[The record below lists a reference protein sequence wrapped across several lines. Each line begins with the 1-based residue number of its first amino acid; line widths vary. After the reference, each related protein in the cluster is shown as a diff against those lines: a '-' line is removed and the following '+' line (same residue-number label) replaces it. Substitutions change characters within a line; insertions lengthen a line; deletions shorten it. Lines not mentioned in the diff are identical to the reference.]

1 MILANATACL
11 RDAVPGMDSGIPAPR
26 QRRPYRERMKRSP
39 LQLTSLVLLLAVAFP
54 SQAVDLTAL
63 YDNARIPT
71 AFGMKVLEA
80 FQGKDLKGKDGPMHK
95 IGMDLVVTYLEF
107 AEFQARGGRK
117 ALGSA
122 FKPGN
127 PLVRTHGETVVIDA
141 VATDSTETL
150 RQELVDLGM
159 QHTAVFGHMVSGYL
173 PIRSLKDVAALDTL
187 RLARPAYAR
196 TLAGAVTSQGDAAM
210 RSDLARTSF
219 GVNGNGVLVGTLSDS
234 YDCTGGA
241 ANDVTSGDLPAGVVV
256 LQELTGC
263 TSGTDEGRAMMQI
276 VHDVAPGSPQAFH
289 SAFNGVADFAGG
301 IIELT
306 NAGAKVINDDVIYY
320 AEPMFQDGPI
330 AQAVDTVKAMG
341 VAYFSS
347 AGNDARHSYEAP
359 FRSSGTSGYRSGSIR
374 HDFDAGGGTDTL
386 QQITIEANTT
396 AIFVLQWEDRY
407 ASASGFPGA
416 DSDLDI
422 VLYSNKGGLRALA
435 GSIDANIGGD
445 PVEIFGYTNNGPK
458 GTFQLGIELVTGS
471 APGLIKYVYFGDVTI
486 NEYATNSGT
495 LYGHANAA
503 GAQAVGAARYSETPA
518 FATDPPLLE
527 YFSSSGG
534 TPILFSITGTPV
546 DESRLKPEIVAPDG
560 GNTTFFYPG
569 SDYEPDGFPNFF
581 GTSAAAPH
589 AAGVAALLLDR
600 DPTLTPDGI
609 YNALQDSA
617 LDMNSP
623 GFDYDSGYGLIQA
636 ETALASL
643 DTDGDG
649 VLNSNDL
656 CPGTLSGESVDAS
669 GCADSQKDDDGDGVT
684 NDIDICP
691 GTVTG
696 QSVDTD
702 GCSAFQKDTDGDM
715 LSDGLESVIGTDPSL
730 PDTDGD
736 GLTDF
741 QEVYWD
747 GDATAYDP
755 VFDLNPLA
763 ADTDNDGFRDGME
776 VEAGYDTLLATSY
789 PVWGDINDDRVV
801 DTVDVLLASRAVLGL
816 APLSGPEMARGKVA
830 PLVNGTP
837 QPVANDPLNA
847 ADLLLIE
854 RKALGVV
861 NY

>member
-1 MILANATACL
+1 MALTAAL
-11 RDAVPGMDSGIPAPR
+11 PAHAVN
-26 QRRPYRERMKRSP
+26 
-39 LQLTSLVLLLAVAFP
+39 
-54 SQAVDLTAL
+54 LTAL
-63 YDNARIPT
+63 YDNAGTPT
-71 AFGMKVLEA
+71 PFGRKVLEA

-95 IGMDLVVTYLEF
+95 IGMDLIVTYQEF
-107 AEFQARGGRK
+107 EEFQARGGRK

-127 PLVRTHGETVVIDA
+127 PLIRSNEQSVIIDA
-141 VATDSTETL
+141 VATDNTETL
-150 RQELVDLGM
+150 RQDLVALGM
-159 QHTAVFGHMVSGYL
+159 QHPAVFGRMVSGYL
-173 PIRSLKDVAALDTL
+173 PIRSLKDAAALGTL
-187 RLARPAYAR
+187 RLARPAYAMTR
-196 TLAGAVTSQGDAAM
+196 AGSVTSQGDVAM
-210 RSDLARTSF
+210 RSDLARATF
-219 GVNGNGVLVGTLSDS
+219 GVDGSGVMVGTLSDS

-241 ANDVTSGDLPAGVVV
+241 ASDVTGGDLPSGVVV
-256 LQELTGC
+256 LQELTDC

-301 IIELT
+301 IIDLA

-341 VAYFSS
+341 VAYFSA
-347 AGNDARHSYEAP
+347 AGNDARQSYEAP

-396 AIFVLQWEDRY
+396 AIFVLQWQDRY
-407 ASASGFPGA
+407 ASASGLPGA
-416 DSDLDI
+416 ASDLDI
-422 VLYSNKGGLRALA
+422 VLYSNKGALHALA
-435 GSIDANIGGD
+435 ASIDANIGGD
-445 PVEIFGYTNNGPK
+445 PIEIFGYANTGPAK
-458 GTFQLGIELVTGS
+458 TFQLGIERVSGPE
-471 APGLIKYVYFGDVTI
+471 PGLIKYVYFGDVTI
-486 NEYATNSGT
+486 NQFATNSGT
-495 LYGHANAA
+495 TYGHPNTA
-503 GAQAVGAARYSETPA
+503 GGQAVGAARYTQAPA
-518 FATDPPLLE
+518 FGVNPPLLE
-527 YFSSSGG
+527 SFSSAGG
-534 TPILFSITGTPV
+534 TPILFDLAGTPV
-546 DESRLKPEIVAPDG
+546 NLQRQKPEIVAPDG

-589 AAGVAALLLDR
+589 AAGVAALLMDR

-636 ETALASL
+636 DTALASL

-649 VLNSNDL
+649 VVNSSDL
-656 CPGTLSGESVDAS
+656 CPGTLSGKSVDAN

-684 NDIDICP
+684 NDIDLCP

-715 LSDGLESVIGTDPSL
+715 LSDGFESGIGTNPSL

-741 QEVYWD
+741 QEVNWD

-776 VEAGYDTLLATSY
+776 VEAGYDPLLATSY

-816 APLSGPEMARGKVA
+816 VTLTNAELARGNVA

-837 QPVANDPLNA
+837 QPPAVDDGFDL

-854 RKALGVV
+854 RKALGEVS
-861 NY
+861 Y

>member
-1 MILANATACL
+1 
-11 RDAVPGMDSGIPAPR
+11 
-26 QRRPYRERMKRSP
+26 MKRSP

-63 YDNARIPT
+63 YDNARTPT

-95 IGMDLVVTYLEF
+95 IGMDLIVTYEEF
-107 AEFQARGGRK
+107 TEFQARGGRK

-150 RQELVDLGM
+150 RQELVALGM

-173 PIRSLKDVAALDTL
+173 PIRSLKDVAALNTL

-276 VHDVAPGSPQAFH
+276 VHDIAPGSTLAFH
-289 SAFNGVADFAGG
+289 SAFNGVADFASG
-301 IIELT
+301 IIELA
-306 NAGAKVINDDVIYY
+306 NAGAKVINDDVIYF

-341 VAYFSS
+341 VAYFSA
-347 AGNDARHSYEAP
+347 AGNEARQSYEDT
-359 FRSSGTSGYRSGSIR
+359 FLESGVAGYFSGSTR
-374 HDFDAGGGTDTL
+374 HDFNAGSGVDTL
-386 QQITIEANTT
+386 QQITINGNTT
-396 AIFVLQWEDRY
+396 AYFVFQWQDRY
-407 ASASGFPGA
+407 ASVSGSPGA
-416 DSDLDI
+416 ATDLDI
-422 VLYSNKGGLRALA
+422 IVYRSNGQYISGG
-435 GSIDANIGGD
+435 IDNNIGGD
-445 PVEIFGYTNNGPK
+445 PIEIFSVTNNKP
-458 GTFQLGIELVTGS
+458 FSQSYQLGLERSSGP
-471 APGLIKYVYFGDVTI
+471 APGRIKYVYFGNVTI
-486 NEYATNSGT
+486 NEYATNSST
-495 LYGHANAA
+495 LYGHPNAA
-503 GAQAVGAARYSETPA
+503 GAQAVGAARYTQTPA
-518 FATDPPLLE
+518 FGVSPPLLE
-527 YFSSSGG
+527 YFSSAGG
-534 TPILFSITGTPV
+534 TPILFNITGAPV
-546 DESRLKPEIVAPDG
+546 NLMRQKPEIVAPDG

-569 SDYEPDGFPNFF
+569 SDFEPDGFPNFF

-609 YNALQDSA
+609 YNALQGSA

-636 ETALASL
+636 DTALASL

-656 CPGTLSGESVDAS
+656 CPGTATGESVDTS
-669 GCADSQKDDDGDGVT
+669 
-684 NDIDICP
+684 
-691 GTVTG
+691 
-696 QSVDTD
+696 

-741 QEVYWD
+741 QEVNWD
-747 GDATAYDP
+747 GDATAYNP
-755 VFDLNPLA
+755 VSDLNPLA
-763 ADTDNDGFRDGME
+763 VDTDNDGFRDGME
-776 VEAGYDTLLATSY
+776 VEAGYDPLLATSY

-801 DTVDVLLASRAVLGL
+801 DTVDALLASRAVLGL
-816 APLSGPEMARGKVA
+816 VTLTNAELARGNVA

-837 QPVANDPLNA
+837 QPPAVDDGFDL

-861 NY
+861 SY

>member
-1 MILANATACL
+1 
-11 RDAVPGMDSGIPAPR
+11 V
-26 QRRPYRERMKRSP
+26 
-39 LQLTSLVLLLAVAFP
+39 
-54 SQAVDLTAL
+54 QAVDLTAL
-63 YDNARIPT
+63 YDNAGVPT
-71 AFGMKVLEA
+71 AFGMKVMEA
-80 FQGKDLKGKDGPMHK
+80 FQGEDLKGKDGPMHR
-95 IGMDLVVTYLEF
+95 IGMDLVVTYQEF
-107 AEFQARGGRK
+107 EEFQARGGRK

-122 FKPGN
+122 FKPGI
-127 PLVRTHGETVVIDA
+127 PLIRSNEESVIIDA
-141 VATDSTETL
+141 VATGDGETL
-150 RQELVDLGM
+150 RHDLVALGM
-159 QHTAVFGHMVSGYL
+159 QHPAVFGHMVSGYL
-173 PIRSLKDVAALDTL
+173 PIRSLKDVAALGTL
-187 RLARPAYAR
+187 RLARPAYAMTR
-196 TLAGAVTSQGDAAM
+196 TGAVTSQGDVAM
-210 RSDLARTSF
+210 RSDLARVSF
-219 GVNGNGVLVGTLSDS
+219 GVDGSGVMVGTLSDS

-241 ANDVTSGDLPAGVVV
+241 ASDVTSNDLPAGVTV

-301 IIELT
+301 IVELA

-330 AQAVDTVKAMG
+330 AQAVDTVKATG

-386 QQITIEANTT
+386 QQITIGANTT
-396 AIFVLQWEDRY
+396 AIFVLQWQDRY
-407 ASASGFPGA
+407 ASASGLPGA
-416 DSDLDI
+416 ASDLDI
-422 VLYSNKGGLRALA
+422 VLYSNKGALRALA
-435 GSIDANIGGD
+435 ASIDANIGGD
-445 PVEIFGYTNNGPK
+445 PIEIFVYTNNGPQR
-458 GTFQLGIELVTGS
+458 TFQLGLELVTGP

-495 LYGHANAA
+495 LYGHASAA

-518 FATDPPLLE
+518 FGTDPPLLE
-527 YFSSSGG
+527 YFSSAGG
-534 TPILFSITGTPV
+534 THILFNSAGTPV
-546 DESRLKPEIVAPDG
+546 DETRLKPEIVAPDG

-589 AAGVAALLLDR
+589 AAGVAALLMDR

-636 ETALASL
+636 DTALASL

-656 CPGTLSGESVDAS
+656 CPGTLSGKSVDAN
-669 GCADSQKDDDGDGVT
+669 GCADSQKDGDGDGVT
-684 NDIDICP
+684 NDLDLCP

-696 QSVDTD
+696 QSVDTN

-715 LSDGLESVIGTDPSL
+715 LSDGFESGIGTNPSL

-741 QEVYWD
+741 QEVNWD
-747 GDATAYDP
+747 GNATAYDP

-776 VEAGYDTLLATSY
+776 VEAGYDPLLATSY

-801 DTVDVLLASRAVLGL
+801 DTADMLLASRAILGL
-816 APLSGPEMARGKVA
+816 VTLTNAELARGNVA

-837 QPVANDPLNA
+837 QPPAIDDGFDL

-854 RKALGVV
+854 RKALGEVS
-861 NY
+861 Y